1 MIYNDYIRVMTC
13 MHQKL
18 KHTYNQFC
26 LKLLTE
32 EQRSKYQLF
41 PETGGLSL
49 PGAEVDSRKENSPVQ
64 GESKSSVEDLQENLI
79 EETKEG
85 SPNDSFAEMKQE
97 NFTAIPQL
105 RNNKNALNRTSLP
118 FSARLF
124 SGHIKVDHKDI
135 HAVAN

>member
-1 MIYNDYIRVMTC
+1 

-32 EQRSKYQLF
+32 EQRNKYQLF
-41 PETGGLSL
+41 PETAGLIL
-49 PGAEVDSRKENSPVQ
+49 PGTEEESHKENSPVVVDD
-64 GESKSSVEDLQENLI
+64 KTSVEDLQENLV

-85 SPNDSFAEMKQE
+85 EPNDSFSENKQE

-105 RNNKNALNRTSLP
+105 RNNKNALNRSSLP

-124 SGHIKVDHKDI
+124 SGQIKIDHKDI
-135 HAVAN
+135 HAVANQMLFEINLLAG

>member
-1 MIYNDYIRVMTC
+1 MTC

-32 EQRSKYQLF
+32 EQRNKYQLF
-41 PETGGLSL
+41 PETAGLIL
-49 PGAEVDSRKENSPVQ
+49 PGTEEESQKESSPAVVNDKTS
-64 GESKSSVEDLQENLI
+64 EEDLQENLV
-79 EETKEG
+79 EETKEADINE
-85 SPNDSFAEMKQE
+85 NDSFAELKQQ

-124 SGHIKVDHKDI
+124 SG
-135 HAVAN
+135 

>member
-1 MIYNDYIRVMTC
+1 M
-13 MHQKL
+13 
-18 KHTYNQFC
+18 
-26 LKLLTE
+26 
-32 EQRSKYQLF
+32 
-41 PETGGLSL
+41 

>member
-1 MIYNDYIRVMTC
+1 

-32 EQRSKYQLF
+32 EQRTKYQLF

-49 PGAEVDSRKENSPVQ
+49 PGVDTDSRKENSPVQ
-64 GESKSSVEDLQENLI
+64 GETKSSVEDLQENLV
-79 EETKEG
+79 EETKEE
-85 SPNDSFAEMKQE
+85 SPNDSFAENKQE

-105 RNNKNALNRTSLP
+105 RNNKNALNRATMP

-124 SGHIKVDHKDI
+124 SGHIKIDHKDI